1 VVPLWVCDALG
12 EEAEYDG
19 EEEGEA
25 AADVGMEAATEEE
38 RSDDVSDAEDAF
50 AAGRNGFNKDKNT
63 SRRKEPTIKFE
74 NRRLGGRAKI
84 IRHPKN
90 EARG

>member
-19 EEEGEA
+19 EEEEG
-25 AADVGMEAATEEE
+25 EAATEEE

>member
-19 EEEGEA
+19 EEEEGEA
-25 AADVGMEAATEEE
+25 AADVGMEAATEEG

-50 AAGRNGFNKDKNT
+50 AAEKNGFNKDKNT

-84 IRHPKN
+84 IRHSKN
-90 EARG
+90 EV